1 MHRRAAPG
9 APGGRGR
16 GVRMGASG
24 ALWVARLR
32 PPAGRSIDDLLE
44 LPLSL
49 DVWQRE
55 ENALVAVASE
65 HTLRELERRRLA
77 HVERIST
84 REEYHRRAEAAARP
98 PSDPTKR

>member
-1 MHRRAAPG
+1 
-9 APGGRGR
+9 
-16 GVRMGASG
+16 MGASG

-32 PPAGRSIDDLLE
+32 PPAGRSVNDLLK

-55 ENALVAVASE
+55 EDALVAVASE

-84 REEYHRRAEAAARP
+84 REEYHRRTEPASQP
-98 PSDPTKR
+98 PSGSTKR